1 MHKNYR
7 EPIKIKYLVIAIIG
21 VVIFAAVL
29 SFFTLR
35 TSNKSTSSQT
45 EYTQLKKNLNQKF
58 NGNGKIATIKQE
70 DNINDKNGKNPHTV
84 ILVILTDTQ
93 TQKYLKTTYEAV
105 QNDKSSRDQQLYI
118 ASIQKIISDEAK
130 KLHNNDD
137 VIQFVY
143 KDGKKYILVASSQKH
158 RNLIKPVKVS
168 N

>member
-1 MHKNYR
+1 
-7 EPIKIKYLVIAIIG
+7 
-21 VVIFAAVL
+21 
-29 SFFTLR
+29 
-35 TSNKSTSSQT
+35 
-45 EYTQLKKNLNQKF
+45 
-58 NGNGKIATIKQE
+58 
-70 DNINDKNGKNPHTV
+70 
-84 ILVILTDTQ
+84 LTDTQ

-143 KDGKKYILVASSQKH
+143 KDGQKYILVASSQKH